1 VVDIAEGKNQVT
13 TDQMF
18 VEELRENHRRDYDPY
33 NPVTIQAQLDEL
45 AERRASTPITYS
57 ARGNGCWVLT
67 KYDDISSVLRR
78 NNRGFVS
85 FPNDP
90 DGENVQ
96 GAQKALIPIELDGS
110 RHKQFRAVLD
120 PLFAPK
126 RVAALEEQLRTAAN
140 DLIDGFIE
148 RGACDFVEEFAMPF
162 PGATFLLIMGWP
174 TKDLPLLNGWVSAV
188 HHGVVGGTEE
198 ESAAARGAAVAQM
211 RAYVLE
217 LIADRRANPTDDVTS
232 HILAAEIDGEKMTDD
247 DLFDLFL
254 LLMLA
259 GLDTVQSVLSQSFV
273 YLGTHP
279 DKWDEMFATESSLVP
294 AIEELLRWS
303 APAVPT
309 RTVTDESIVVGNMT
323 LPKGERVHFPL
334 AAANRDPQYFPDPD
348 EIHFDRTPKPH
359 LAFGMGPHRCLGV
372 HLARLEL
379 VVGFTELRR
388 RIPRFEL
395 DTNAGVPSEHLG
407 LSWGVDGVHLTF
419 PRGEKENHVQR

>member
-1 VVDIAEGKNQVT
+1 MT
-13 TDQMF
+13 TASSD
-18 VEELRENHRRDYDPY
+18 VAELRAKYRRDYDPY
-33 NPVTIQAQLDEL
+33 NKVGIQAQLDEI
-45 AERRASTPITYS
+45 ADRRREVPISYS
-57 ARGNGCWVLT
+57 MRGNGCWVLT

-96 GAQKALIPIELDGS
+96 GAKKALIPIELDGS
-110 RHKQFRAVLD
+110 RHKQFRQLLD

-126 RVAALEEQLRTAAN
+126 RVASLEGRLYEAAN

-148 RGACDFVEEFAMPF
+148 RGSCDFVTEFAMPF
-162 PGATFLLIMGWP
+162 PGATFLAIMGWP
-174 TKDLPLLNGWVSAV
+174 DEDLPLLNGWVAAI
-188 HHGVVGGTEE
+188 HHGVIGGTEE
-198 ESAAARGAAVAQM
+198 ESAQARGDAVSQM
-211 RAYVLE
+211 RDYVLAV
-217 LIADRRANPTDDVTS
+217 IAERRDAPRDDVTS
-232 HILAAEIDGEKMTDD
+232 HILQAEIDGAPMSDD

-259 GLDTVQSVLSQSFV
+259 GLDTVQSVLAQSFV
-273 YLGTHP
+273 YLGTNP
-279 DKWDEMFATESSLVP
+279 DKWDEMFSDPDLLAP

-309 RTVTDESIVVGNMT
+309 RTVTDESIVVGDLT

-334 AAANRDPQYFPDPD
+334 AAANRDPEYYENPD
-348 EIHFDRTPKPH
+348 EIQFDRSPKPH

-379 VVGFTELRR
+379 RIAFTELRR
-388 RIPRFEL
+388 RIPTFTL
-395 DTNAGVPSEHLG
+395 DTVAGEPAEHLG
-407 LSWGVDGVHLTF
+407 LSWGIDHVHLQF
-419 PRGEKENHVQR
+419 PAGRREGAVHD